1 MYQYFKEDLAA
12 LKRIRE
18 VYAHAWQEVLH
29 DDASLDNVEN
39 LVIIKVLDNLIWEY
53 TDLLNN

>member
-12 LKRIRE
+12 LKRIRK
-18 VYAHAWQEVLH
+18 VYAHAWRDALH
-29 DDASLDNVEN
+29 EDASLDNVET
-39 LVIIKVLDNLIWEY
+39 LVIVKVLDNLIEEY